1 MKKVATILL
10 VLLILAS
17 CFTLASCNFSRP
29 LCKDGCEFPFDENG
43 NRERFCENYGN
54 PWCAV
59 FGYHSIEY
67 ESTGICSWC
76 GIKYCQAEGAHTYDG
91 TGKCTGCGV
100 KICKEEGHK
109 FDENT
114 GKCLFCDKT
123 TCKLGDHNFDK
134 TTGNCTYCGK
144 SSCKTGK
151 HNYNYNDVCTWCE
164 KTICQAEGHDYYE
177 GYCKNC
183 DKVSAFAWVYDIF
196 DKPIESPDQGGQ
208 GGNNEW
214 NSKCPSAADGSHGW
228 RDYKCIY
235 CGAVLPDA
243 ESRSFWDKVGEGAML
258 VGFMIAITIGASL
271 IYWLGAAINL
281 SFITWIAHGL
291 MLLMTVG
298 IFLMYHWIWGVVF
311 FVVFGG
317 LYLLAC
323 SLISQRYFT
332 HNSNFY

>member
-1 MKKVATILL
+1 MKKIATILL

-17 CFTLASCNFSRP
+17 CIVLTSCNFSKP
-29 LCKDGCEFPFDENG
+29 ICKDGCEFALDDASGERICINCGNSYCKVNG
-43 NRERFCENYGN
+43 HGWSSNLGHEEICYICGKT
-54 PWCAV
+54 PCQV
-59 FGYHSIEY
+59 
-67 ESTGICSWC
+67 GIAKHQYKGGVCTAC
-76 GIKYCQAEGAHTYDG
+76 GAGS
-91 TGKCTGCGV
+91 
-100 KICKEEGHK
+100 CKNGEHK
-109 FDENT
+109 FD
-114 GKCLFCDKT
+114 D
-123 TCKLGDHNFDK
+123 
-134 TTGNCTYCGK
+134 TTGVCKYCGK
-144 SSCKTGK
+144 TSCKAGMHQFGVDGQCRWCGKTACQTG
-151 HNYNYNDVCTWCE
+151 
-164 KTICQAEGHDYYE
+164 GHKY
-177 GYCKNC
+177 
-183 DKVSAFAWVYDIF
+183 DKGECIHCGKESAFAWVYDIF

-323 SLISQRYFT
+323 SLITQRYFG
-332 HNSNFY
+332 HDSNFY